1 MVWIV
6 PILTAR
12 ILSFYILKVKTRAW
26 VEKESCKGSCEREL
40 DMKQSFLPI
49 VAVILC
55 GAILM
60 ASANAGDSGSLPASA
75 GDYKILAPISHG
87 DLTIFPVVSAKI
99 HDTSDFITLDE
110 GIRSGEVVVTE
121 VGNIH
126 STMQRRGPYQVRPVT
141 GAEVNRLVLV
151 NNSKHPLILLAG
163 EVVTG
168 GKQDRV
174 VGKDRI
180 VPAESDPVDLSV
192 FCVEHGRWVETST
205 KFDTHASVMLQPSV
219 RMKAMADQDQQKVW
233 DAVGSSRSQMAT
245 VVAAAPTISTAEP
258 GQGTGGGVGEGH
270 VAGGS
275 GGTLY
280 SLNQLNSTTSYAKA
294 RENKAVKQQVDAITE
309 PMQKSY
315 ESVIKQLRNQN
326 AIGVVVAVKGHIV
339 WADMFASSALLGKYW
354 PKLLDSYA
362 TEALTSPG
370 TREETGI
377 KEAQTFLENWQARH
391 EVVDSEPGLYRQRE
405 LVGDKF
411 RAFQLTSLLAKE
423 AFDVHL
429 SKMAD

>member
-1 MVWIV
+1 
-6 PILTAR
+6 
-12 ILSFYILKVKTRAW
+12 
-26 VEKESCKGSCEREL
+26 
-40 DMKQSFLPI
+40 MKRSFLPLLTVLLSGFI
-49 VAVILC
+49 
-55 GAILM
+55 AIS
-60 ASANAGDSGSLPASA
+60 AANAGDAGSLPATA
-75 GDYKILAPISHG
+75 NDYKILAPITHG
-87 DLTIFPVVSAKI
+87 DLTIFPVVSAKS

-110 GIRSGEVVVTE
+110 GIRSGDVVVTE
-121 VGNIH
+121 VGNLH
-126 STMQRRGPYQVRPVT
+126 STMRRRPPYQTRPYQ

-192 FCVEHGRWVETST
+192 FCVEHGRWTESSA

-233 DAVGSSRSQMAT
+233 DEVANSRKNMS
-245 VVAAAPTISTAEP
+245 
-258 GQGTGGGVGEGH
+258 GVM
-270 VAGGS
+270 
-275 GGTLY
+275 
-280 SLNQLNSTTSYAKA
+280 LNSPGASLSTVEVTSAQAQIDSTSSYAKA
-294 RENKAVKQQVDAITE
+294 RENSVVQKQVESITE

-326 AIGVVVAVKGHIV
+326 AVGVVVAVKGHIV
-339 WADMFASSALLGKYW
+339 WADMFASSALLAKYW

-362 TEALTSPG
+362 TEALTMPG
-370 TREETGI
+370 AHGETSI
-377 KEAQTFLENWQARH
+377 KEAEKFLQNWQARH

-405 LVGDKF
+405 LIGDKF
-411 RAFQLTSLLAKE
+411 KAFQLTSLLAKE
-423 AFDVHL
+423 AFDLHL

>member
-1 MVWIV
+1 
-6 PILTAR
+6 
-12 ILSFYILKVKTRAW
+12 
-26 VEKESCKGSCEREL
+26 
-40 DMKQSFLPI
+40 MKRSFLPMLAVLFAGFLI
-49 VAVILC
+49 VSA
-55 GAILM
+55 
-60 ASANAGDSGSLPASA
+60 ANAGDAGSLPATSN
-75 GDYKILAPISHG
+75 DYKILAPITHG
-87 DLTIFPVVSAKI
+87 DLTIFPVVTAKS

-110 GIRSGEVVVTE
+110 GIRSGDVVVTE
-121 VGNIH
+121 VGNLH
-126 STMQRRGPYQVRPVT
+126 STMRRRPPYQTQPYQ

-192 FCVEHGRWVETST
+192 FCVEHGRWTETST

-233 DAVGSSRSQMAT
+233 DEVGKSRAQMSVAVT
-245 VVAAAPTISTAEP
+245 AAAPMVSA
-258 GQGTGGGVGEGH
+258 GGNNGTVNNQALYVGE
-270 VAGGS
+270 
-275 GGTLY
+275 
-280 SLNQLNSTTSYAKA
+280 LNSTTSYAKA
-294 RENKAVKQQVDAITE
+294 RENKAVQAQVESITE

-326 AIGVVVAVKGHIV
+326 AVGVVVAVKGHIV
-339 WADMFASSALLGKYW
+339 WADMFASGALLAKYW
-354 PKLLDSYA
+354 PKLLESYA
-362 TEALTSPG
+362 TEALTMSG
-370 TREETGI
+370 THEEISI
-377 KEAQTFLENWQARH
+377 KEAERFLLNWQARH

-405 LVGDKF
+405 LIGDKF
-411 RAFQLTSLLAKE
+411 KAFQLTSLLSKE
-423 AFDVHL
+423 AFDLHL

>member
-1 MVWIV
+1 
-6 PILTAR
+6 
-12 ILSFYILKVKTRAW
+12 
-26 VEKESCKGSCEREL
+26 
-40 DMKQSFLPI
+40 MKRSFLPMLA
-49 VAVILC
+49 VLFTGFAVIS
-55 GAILM
+55 A
-60 ASANAGDSGSLPASA
+60 ANAGDAGSLPATSN
-75 GDYKILAPISHG
+75 DYKILAPITHG
-87 DLTIFPVVSAKI
+87 DLTIFPVVSSKS

-121 VGNIH
+121 VGNLH
-126 STMQRRGPYQVRPVT
+126 STMRRHPPYQTRPYQ

-180 VPAESDPVDLSV
+180 VPAESDPVDLAV
-192 FCVEHGRWVETST
+192 FCVEHGRWIESST

-233 DAVGSSRSQMAT
+233 DEVANSKKNMSGVLLHTPNANLST
-245 VVAAAPTISTAEP
+245 VEVTSAEVQIDST
-258 GQGTGGGVGEGH
+258 
-270 VAGGS
+270 S
-275 GGTLY
+275 
-280 SLNQLNSTTSYAKA
+280 SYAKA
-294 RENKAVKQQVDAITE
+294 RENKAVQKQVESITE
-309 PMQKSY
+309 PIQKAY

-326 AIGVVVAVKGHIV
+326 AVGVVVAVKGHIV
-339 WADMFASSALLGKYW
+339 WADMFASSALLAKYW
-354 PKLLDSYA
+354 PKLLESYA
-362 TEALTSPG
+362 TEALTMPG
-370 TREETGI
+370 AREETSI
-377 KEAQTFLENWQARH
+377 KEAERFLQNWQARH

-411 RAFQLTSLLAKE
+411 RAFQLTSLLAKD

>member
-1 MVWIV
+1 
-6 PILTAR
+6 
-12 ILSFYILKVKTRAW
+12 
-26 VEKESCKGSCEREL
+26 
-40 DMKQSFLPI
+40 MKKSFLPI

-60 ASANAGDSGSLPASA
+60 AAANAGDSGSLPVSAS
-75 GDYKILAPISHG
+75 DYKILAPITHG
-87 DLTIFPVVSAKI
+87 DLTIFPVVSAKV
-99 HDTSDFITLDE
+99 HDTNDFITLDE

-126 STMQRRGPYQVRPVT
+126 STMQRRRPYPRPSG

-245 VVAAAPTISTAEP
+245 VVAAAPAISTGPDA
-258 GQGTGGGVGEGH
+258 GQGTGNGVGEGH
-270 VAGGS
+270 SAGGS
-275 GGTLY
+275 GGTYY

-326 AIGVVVAVKGHIV
+326 AVGVVVAVKGRIV
-339 WADMFASSALLGKYW
+339 WADMFASSSLLGKYW
-354 PKLLDSYA
+354 PKLLESYA
-362 TEALTSPG
+362 TEALTSSG
-370 TREETGI
+370 AREETGI

>member
-1 MVWIV
+1 
-6 PILTAR
+6 
-12 ILSFYILKVKTRAW
+12 
-26 VEKESCKGSCEREL
+26 
-40 DMKQSFLPI
+40 MKQSFLAIP
-49 VAVILC
+49 AVLAF
-55 GAILM
+55 GLILM
-60 ASANAGDSGSLPASA
+60 ASASGGNQGGLPASA
-75 GDYKILAPISHG
+75 SDYKILAPISHG
-87 DLTIFPVVSAKI
+87 DLTIFPVVSTKV

-121 VGNIH
+121 VGNLH
-126 STMQRRGPYQVRPVT
+126 SSMYRRPPYQVRPVG

-192 FCVEHGRWVETST
+192 FCVEHGRWTETST

-219 RMKAMADQDQQKVW
+219 RMKAMFDQDQQKVW
-233 DAVGSSRSQMAT
+233 DEVGRSRTAM
-245 VVAAAPTISTAEP
+245 AAAIPAKP
-258 GQGTGGGVGEGH
+258 ATGGSAGTSIGIGNSVGAGHGTVTGVDVSASAAVVE
-270 VAGGS
+270 
-275 GGTLY
+275 
-280 SLNQLNSTTSYAKA
+280 LNNITSYAKA
-294 RENKAVKQQVDAITE
+294 RENKAVKQEVDSIVE

-339 WADMFASSALLGKYW
+339 WADMFASSILLGKYW

-362 TEALTSPG
+362 TEALTMPG
-370 TREETGI
+370 TRTEIGI
-377 KEAQTFLENWQARH
+377 KEAGAFLENWQARH

-405 LVGDKF
+405 LIGDKF
-411 RAFQLTSLLAKE
+411 RAFQLTSLLARE
-423 AFDVHL
+423 VFDVHL

>member
-1 MVWIV
+1 
-6 PILTAR
+6 
-12 ILSFYILKVKTRAW
+12 
-26 VEKESCKGSCEREL
+26 
-40 DMKQSFLPI
+40 MKHSFLPI
-49 VAVILC
+49 LAVLFT
-55 GAILM
+55 GFLVM
-60 ASANAGDSGSLPASA
+60 SVANAGDSGSLPATSN
-75 GDYKILAPISHG
+75 DYKILAPITHG
-87 DLTIFPVVSAKI
+87 DLTIFPVVSAKS

-110 GIRSGEVVVTE
+110 GVRSGEVVVTE
-121 VGNIH
+121 VGNLH
-126 STMQRRGPYQVRPVT
+126 STMRRRLPYQTRPYQ

-192 FCVEHGRWVETST
+192 FCVEHGRWTETST

-233 DAVGSSRSQMAT
+233 DEVGKSRTAM
-245 VVAAAPTISTAEP
+245 AAALASSASPSATP
-258 GQGTGGGVGEGH
+258 GQTTETVE
-270 VAGGS
+270 VTAS
-275 GGTLY
+275 AIE
-280 SLNQLNSTTSYAKA
+280 LNSTTSYAKA
-294 RENKAVKQQVDAITE
+294 RENKAVHAQVESITE
-309 PMQKSY
+309 PMRKSY

-326 AIGVVVAVKGHIV
+326 AVGVVVAVKGHIM
-339 WADMFASSALLGKYW
+339 WADMFASSALLAKYW
-354 PKLLDSYA
+354 PKLLESYA
-362 TEALTSPG
+362 TEALTMPG
-370 TREETGI
+370 ARGEISI
-377 KEAQTFLENWQARH
+377 KEAQEFLLNWQARH

-411 RAFQLTSLLAKE
+411 KAFQLTSLLTKE
-423 AFDVHL
+423 AFDLHL

>member
-1 MVWIV
+1 
-6 PILTAR
+6 
-12 ILSFYILKVKTRAW
+12 
-26 VEKESCKGSCEREL
+26 
-40 DMKQSFLPI
+40 MKHSFLPMLA
-49 VAVILC
+49 VLFTGFAVI
-55 GAILM
+55 
-60 ASANAGDSGSLPASA
+60 SAAFAGDAGSSPATSN
-75 GDYKILAPISHG
+75 DYKILVPITHG
-87 DLTIFPVVSAKI
+87 DLTIFPVVSAKS

-121 VGNIH
+121 VGNLH
-126 STMQRRGPYQVRPVT
+126 STMRRRPPYQTRPYQ

-192 FCVEHGRWVETST
+192 FCVEHGRWTETST

-233 DAVGSSRSQMAT
+233 DEVGRSRTAM
-245 VVAAAPTISTAEP
+245 AAALASSANPSATPAP
-258 GQGTGGGVGEGH
+258 GQTTETVTVTSSADVLE
-270 VAGGS
+270 
-275 GGTLY
+275 
-280 SLNQLNSTTSYAKA
+280 LNSTSSYAKA
-294 RENKAVKQQVDAITE
+294 RENNAVQKQVESITE
-309 PMQKSY
+309 PMRKSY

-326 AIGVVVAVKGHIV
+326 AVGVVVAVKGHIV
-339 WADMFASSALLGKYW
+339 WADMFASSSLLAKYW
-354 PKLLDSYA
+354 PKLLESYA
-362 TEALTSPG
+362 TEALTMPG
-370 TREETGI
+370 AREETSI
-377 KEAQTFLENWQARH
+377 KEAERFLQNWQARH

-405 LVGDKF
+405 LIGDKF
-411 RAFQLTSLLAKE
+411 KAFQLTSLLAKD
-423 AFDVHL
+423 AFDLHL

>member
-1 MVWIV
+1 
-6 PILTAR
+6 
-12 ILSFYILKVKTRAW
+12 
-26 VEKESCKGSCEREL
+26 
-40 DMKQSFLPI
+40 MKQSFVPI
-49 VAVILC
+49 LAVLLC
-55 GAILM
+55 GFAVM
-60 ASANAGDSGSLPASA
+60 PAANAGDTGSLPTTAN
-75 GDYKILAPISHG
+75 DYKILAPITHG
-87 DLTIFPVVSAKI
+87 DLTVFPVVSAKV

-121 VGNIH
+121 VGNLH
-126 STMQRRGPYQVRPVT
+126 STMQRRPPYQPRSYR

-192 FCVEHGRWVETST
+192 FCVEHGRWTESSA

-219 RMKAMADQDQQKVW
+219 RMKAMVDKDQQKVW
-233 DAVGSSRSQMAT
+233 DEVANSRKNMSDAMLHTPAPGLT
-245 VVAAAPTISTAEP
+245 VAEAAGAQAEL
-258 GQGTGGGVGEGH
+258 
-270 VAGGS
+270 S
-275 GGTLY
+275 G
-280 SLNQLNSTTSYAKA
+280 TTSYAKN
-294 RENKAVKQQVDAITE
+294 RTNAVVQRQVESITE

-326 AIGVVVAVKGHIV
+326 AVGVVVAVKGHIL

-362 TEALTSPG
+362 TEALTMPG
-370 TREETGI
+370 ERGETSI
-377 KEAQTFLENWQARH
+377 KEAQKFLENWQARH

-405 LVGDKF
+405 LTGDKF
-411 RAFQLTSLLAKE
+411 KAFQLTSLLTKD
-423 AFDVHL
+423 AFDLHL

>member
-1 MVWIV
+1 
-6 PILTAR
+6 
-12 ILSFYILKVKTRAW
+12 
-26 VEKESCKGSCEREL
+26 
-40 DMKQSFLPI
+40 MKHSFLPMLA
-49 VAVILC
+49 VLFTACAVI
-55 GAILM
+55 
-60 ASANAGDSGSLPASA
+60 SAAFAGDAGSSPATSN
-75 GDYKILAPISHG
+75 DYKILAPITHG
-87 DLTIFPVVSAKI
+87 DLTIFPVVSAKS

-121 VGNIH
+121 VGNLH
-126 STMQRRGPYQVRPVT
+126 STMRRRPPYQTRPYQ

-192 FCVEHGRWVETST
+192 FCVEHGRWTETST

-233 DAVGSSRSQMAT
+233 DEVGRSRTAM
-245 VVAAAPTISTAEP
+245 AAALASSANPSATPAP
-258 GQGTGGGVGEGH
+258 GQTTETVTVTSSADVLE
-270 VAGGS
+270 
-275 GGTLY
+275 
-280 SLNQLNSTTSYAKA
+280 LNSTSSYAKA
-294 RENKAVKQQVDAITE
+294 RENNAVQKQVESITE
-309 PMQKSY
+309 PMRKSY

-326 AIGVVVAVKGHIV
+326 AVGVVVAVKGHIV
-339 WADMFASSALLGKYW
+339 WADMFASSSLLAKYW
-354 PKLLDSYA
+354 PKLLESYA
-362 TEALTSPG
+362 TEALTMPG
-370 TREETGI
+370 LRGEISI
-377 KEAQTFLENWQARH
+377 KQAEGFLQNWQARH

-405 LVGDKF
+405 LIGDKF
-411 RAFQLTSLLAKE
+411 KAFQLTSLLAKD
-423 AFDVHL
+423 AFDLHL

>member
-1 MVWIV
+1 
-6 PILTAR
+6 
-12 ILSFYILKVKTRAW
+12 
-26 VEKESCKGSCEREL
+26 
-40 DMKQSFLPI
+40 MKRSYLPMLA
-49 VAVILC
+49 VLFTGFAVI
-55 GAILM
+55 
-60 ASANAGDSGSLPASA
+60 SAAFAGDAGSLPATSN
-75 GDYKILAPISHG
+75 DYKILAPITHG
-87 DLTIFPVVSAKI
+87 DLTIFPVVSAKS

-110 GIRSGEVVVTE
+110 GIRSGDVVVTE
-121 VGNIH
+121 VGNLH
-126 STMQRRGPYQVRPVT
+126 STMRRRPPYQTRPYQ

-174 VGKDRI
+174 VSKDRI
-180 VPAESDPVDLSV
+180 VPAESDPVDLAV
-192 FCVEHGRWVETST
+192 FCVEHGRWIESST

-233 DAVGSSRSQMAT
+233 DEVANSRKNMSGAMLH
-245 VVAAAPTISTAEP
+245 APSAGLSTAEVTSA
-258 GQGTGGGVGEGH
+258 QAQIDNT
-270 VAGGS
+270 S
-275 GGTLY
+275 
-280 SLNQLNSTTSYAKA
+280 SYAKA
-294 RENKAVKQQVDAITE
+294 RENGVVQKQIESIAA

-326 AIGVVVAVKGHIV
+326 AVGVVVAVKGHIV
-339 WADMFASSALLGKYW
+339 WADMFASSALLAKYW
-354 PKLLDSYA
+354 PKLLESYA
-362 TEALTSPG
+362 TEALTMPG
-370 TREETGI
+370 AREETSI
-377 KEAQTFLENWQARH
+377 KEAERFLQNWQARH

-411 RAFQLTSLLAKE
+411 RAFQLTSLLAKD

>member
-1 MVWIV
+1 MERENGTFNRPGPRTHGSDSTNFNRKNTV
-6 PILTAR
+6 ILH
-12 ILSFYILKVKTRAW
+12 SY
-26 VEKESCKGSCEREL
+26 VENKGLGCEREL
-40 DMKQSFLPI
+40 DMKQSFLAI
-49 VAVILC
+49 FAVLAF
-55 GAILM
+55 GLILM
-60 ASANAGDSGSLPASA
+60 ASARGGDQGGLPASA
-75 GDYKILAPISHG
+75 SDYKILAPISHG
-87 DLTIFPVVSAKI
+87 DLTIFPVVSTKV

-121 VGNIH
+121 VGNLH
-126 STMQRRGPYQVRPVT
+126 SSMYRRRPYQVRPVG

-192 FCVEHGRWVETST
+192 FCVEHGRWTETST

-219 RMKAMADQDQQKVW
+219 RMKAMVDQDQQKVW
-233 DAVGSSRSQMAT
+233 DEVGRSRTAMAGALASPPHPSASP
-245 VVAAAPTISTAEP
+245 VP
-258 GQGTGGGVGEGH
+258 GQTSETVTVTASAAVVE
-270 VAGGS
+270 
-275 GGTLY
+275 
-280 SLNQLNSTTSYAKA
+280 LNGTTSYAKA
-294 RENKAVKQQVDAITE
+294 RENKAVKQEVDSIVE

-339 WADMFASSALLGKYW
+339 WADMFASSILLGKYW

-362 TEALTSPG
+362 TEALTMPG
-370 TREETGI
+370 ARTEIGI
-377 KEAQTFLENWQARH
+377 KEAGAFLENWQARH

-405 LVGDKF
+405 LIGDKF
-411 RAFQLTSLLAKE
+411 RAFQLTSLLARE

>member
-1 MVWIV
+1 
-6 PILTAR
+6 
-12 ILSFYILKVKTRAW
+12 
-26 VEKESCKGSCEREL
+26 
-40 DMKQSFLPI
+40 MKRSFLPMLA
-49 VAVILC
+49 VLFTGFAVIS
-55 GAILM
+55 A
-60 ASANAGDSGSLPASA
+60 ANAGDAGSLPATSN
-75 GDYKILAPISHG
+75 DYKILAPITHG
-87 DLTIFPVVSAKI
+87 DLTIFPVVSSKS

-121 VGNIH
+121 VGNLH
-126 STMQRRGPYQVRPVT
+126 STMRRHPPYQTRPYQ

-180 VPAESDPVDLSV
+180 VPAESDPVDLAV
-192 FCVEHGRWVETST
+192 FCVEHGRWIESST

-233 DAVGSSRSQMAT
+233 DEVANSKKNMSGVMLHTPNANLST
-245 VVAAAPTISTAEP
+245 VEVTSAEVQIDST
-258 GQGTGGGVGEGH
+258 
-270 VAGGS
+270 S
-275 GGTLY
+275 
-280 SLNQLNSTTSYAKA
+280 SYAKA
-294 RENKAVKQQVDAITE
+294 RENKAVQKQVESITE
-309 PMQKSY
+309 PIQKSY

-326 AIGVVVAVKGHIV
+326 AVGVVVAVKGHIV
-339 WADMFASSALLGKYW
+339 WADMFASSALLAKYW
-354 PKLLDSYA
+354 PKLLESYA
-362 TEALTSPG
+362 TEALTMPG
-370 TREETGI
+370 AREETSI
-377 KEAQTFLENWQARH
+377 KEAERFLQNWQARH

-411 RAFQLTSLLAKE
+411 RAFQLTSLLAKD

>member
-1 MVWIV
+1 
-6 PILTAR
+6 
-12 ILSFYILKVKTRAW
+12 
-26 VEKESCKGSCEREL
+26 
-40 DMKQSFLPI
+40 MKQS
-49 VAVILC
+49 IL
-55 GAILM
+55 AILM
-60 ASANAGDSGSLPASA
+60 VLVCGLIVMAAGNGGDPSLPATA
-75 GDYKILAPISHG
+75 NDYKILAPITHG
-87 DLTIFPVVSAKI
+87 DLTIFPVVSAKV

-121 VGNIH
+121 VGNLH
-126 STMQRRGPYQVRPVT
+126 STMRRRPPYQVQPYS

-192 FCVEHGRWVETST
+192 FCVEHGRWTETSA

-219 RMKAMADQDQQKVW
+219 RGKAMAEKDQQKVW
-233 DAVGSSRSQMAT
+233 DAVGSSRAAMSSA
-245 VVAAAPTISTAEP
+245 VVAAPTVAAP
-258 GQGTGGGVGEGH
+258 
-270 VAGGS
+270 GGS
-275 GGTLY
+275 GGTVDNRSVY
-280 SLNQLNSTTSYAKA
+280 VGELNSTTSYAKA
-294 RENKAVKQQVDAITE
+294 RENKAVQAQVESIVE

-326 AIGVVVAVKGHIV
+326 AVGIVVAVKGHIV
-339 WADMFASSALLGKYW
+339 WADMFASSALLAKYW
-354 PKLLDSYA
+354 PKLLESYA
-362 TEALTSPG
+362 TEALTMPG
-370 TREETGI
+370 AHGEISI
-377 KEAQTFLENWQARH
+377 KEAQGFLENWQARH

-405 LVGDKF
+405 LVGYKF
-411 RAFQLTSLLAKE
+411 KAFQLTSLLAK
-423 AFDVHL
+423 APFDLHL